1 MLALKQNRATYLF
14 RGAYWNETAYSIGAL
29 IKNRGAYYKNQ
40 IQRCSLERERERER
54 EVIWNKGA
62 TVNKIVMVKW

>member
-29 IKNRGAYYKNQ
+29 INNRGAYYKNQ
-40 IQRCSLERERERER
+40 IQRCSLERESERER

>member
-14 RGAYWNETAYSIGAL
+14 RGAYWNETANSIGAL

-54 EVIWNKGA
+54 ERLFGIRVLQ
-62 TVNKIVMVKW
+62 